1 MSSLGSPSLF
11 DSGEGTS
18 ESGRSYESQEEAQMV
33 AWFQERVRNKG
44 AEWAQRM
51 VEQSLE
57 GSAPT
62 GSPDTGV
69 PPTGPEVVTPTPT
82 KRKRAPRKQKVGAIP
97 EGPPRGTTE
106 GHRVHAGM
114 VAPDVVDPTL
124 WKLGEQSLSPG
135 VRSRYQKGYSKFVRV
150 IQEEGHS
157 NLGLA
162 AQVERF
168 VLWAHNQGQSRSW
181 VTSHLAAV
189 AFHSKLKGEG
199 DPTREFSI
207 RAAIKGW
214 GKLEGRKKDVRKPI
228 NFEVLGKLL
237 KVLEGVCTDGFELCL
252 FRAACALAFFGALRV
267 SELVAT
273 GKADDS
279 GRALA
284 PGDVTFM
291 EDGLMVKVRKSKT
304 DQAGKGA
311 SIKLRRA
318 AEQAS
323 CPTWLLSHYMTMRPA
338 GGKYLLIHRDGSPLT
353 IFQFRKV
360 LAVAFKRAGCHGQG
374 WSTHGFRIGAA
385 TTAFQAGMHGSAIQR
400 LGRWQSNRYKLY
412 IRPGGQDNPAP
423 SAE

>member
-18 ESGRSYESQEEAQMV
+18 DSVRSYGSQEEAQMV

-44 AEWAQRM
+44 AEWAKRM

-69 PPTGPEVVTPTPT
+69 PPTGPAVVTPTPT
-82 KRKRAPRKQKVGAIP
+82 KRKRAPRKQKVGEIP

-106 GHRVHAGM
+106 GHRVHAGV

-150 IQEEGHS
+150 IQEEGHT
-157 NLGLA
+157 NLGLT

-168 VLWAHNQGQSRSW
+168 VLWAHSQGQSRSW

-207 RAAIKGW
+207 RAAVKGW
-214 GKLEGRKKDVRKPI
+214 GKLEGCRKDVRKPI

-237 KVLEGVCTDGFELCL
+237 KELEGVCLDGFELGL
-252 FRAACALAFFGALRV
+252 FRAAFALAFFGALRV
-267 SELVAT
+267 SELVAR

-284 PGDVTFM
+284 PGDVTFT
-291 EDGLMVKVRKSKT
+291 EEGLMVKVRKSKT

-318 AEQAS
+318 GEQSS

-338 GGKYLLIHRDGSPLT
+338 GEKYLLIHRDGSPLT

-360 LAVAFKRAGCHGQG
+360 LAVVFKKAGCQGRG

-385 TTAFQAGMHGSAIQR
+385 TTAFQEGMHGSEIQR

-423 SAE
+423 SVE